1 MFVLYLT
8 GLSFLTLWQHSS
20 YCIIYKFSTLIIFCF
35 VFADNCLRRHGRGG
49 QSLPDLRI
57 TDNHGDSGDSTDSL
71 IDEAEDYVRRSIDS
85 IVTRTDLSRLGKRR
99 MIRRHSDPDP
109 AKG

>member
-1 MFVLYLT
+1 MIVE
-8 GLSFLTLWQHSS
+8 
-20 YCIIYKFSTLIIFCF
+20 
-35 VFADNCLRRHGRGG
+35 NCLRRQGRGG

-85 IVTRTDLSRLGKRR
+85 IVTGVDFARITRRR
-99 MIRRHSDPDP
+99 MARRHSDPDP
-109 AKG
+109 GRGKLNITVVYFLL